1 MNAILAPDTAAP
13 DTAATGTIIPAEE
26 HEVEVCHTC
35 LLVIANGDSSGDET
49 WDGDTFAAN
58 MEGYRA
64 VPGPIDGGDGDAGF
78 SHRDC
83 ELCDGLAGNRFTV
96 TLVEL

>member
-1 MNAILAPDTAAP
+1 MNAIISHEATTADA
-13 DTAATGTIIPAEE
+13 IIPAEE

-35 LLVIANGDSSGDET
+35 LLAIANGDSSGDET
-49 WDGDTFAAN
+49 WDGDMFAAN
-58 MEGYRA
+58 LDGYRA
-64 VPGPIDGGDGDAGF
+64 VPSPIDGGDGDAGF

-83 ELCDGLAGNRFTV
+83 ELCGGLAGNRFTV